1 MTNTATT
8 PDPKIN
14 CLLYLLSFWSIFKK
28 DKKIIKIVKIKDR
41 VFILDCFQIA
51 RDTIGKAIPNTPML
65 GAFMKVSQMFELD
78 YFKEKM
84 KGVLKKLPQNVID
97 ANMIAIQRAYDEVH

>member
-1 MTNTATT
+1 
-8 PDPKIN
+8 
-14 CLLYLLSFWSIFKK
+14 
-28 DKKIIKIVKIKDR
+28 
-41 VFILDCFQIA
+41 
-51 RDTIGKAIPNTPML
+51 
-65 GAFMKVSQMFELD
+65 ELD